1 MNIKKIIKY
10 VNELENFDKK
20 DEMIELLNYLYI
32 HINSNKE
39 KENLIN
45 KKDNIITSLNELIE
59 IINNKVLDDKKIIV
73 KKPRGKYIKSDNLN
87 ENQKLRY
94 NDLDE
99 ETKQKIKDEK
109 RTKYLEY
116 IKDYKQK
123 NKEKYN
129 EYARNYYKKN
139 NI

>member
-20 DEMIELLNYLYI
+20 DEMIELLTYLYI

-39 KENLIN
+39 KENLKN

-116 IKDYKQK
+116 IKEYKQK